1 MTNPIDIPFATMD
14 GEETTLR
21 ALGGERWLVV
31 NVASACGATPQ
42 YAGLQSL
49 HEAHQDLTVVGF
61 PCNQFGRQEP
71 GSHAEICEFTSSKYD
86 VTFPLMAKGDVN
98 GGNRLALFEALCERP
113 DTEGRTGDVR
123 WNFEKFLINT
133 DGDVKRF
140 SSGTK
145 PAALDLS

>member
-1 MTNPIDIPFATMD
+1 
-14 GEETTLR
+14 
-21 ALGGERWLVV
+21 
-31 NVASACGATPQ
+31 
-42 YAGLQSL
+42 
-49 HEAHQDLTVVGF
+49 
-61 PCNQFGRQEP
+61 
-71 GSHAEICEFTSSKYD
+71 
-86 VTFPLMAKGDVN
+86 MAKGDVN